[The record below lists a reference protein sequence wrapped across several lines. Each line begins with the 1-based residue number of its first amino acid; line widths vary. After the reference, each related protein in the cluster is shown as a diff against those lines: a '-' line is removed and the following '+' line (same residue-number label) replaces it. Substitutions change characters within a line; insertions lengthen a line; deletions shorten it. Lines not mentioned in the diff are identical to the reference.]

1 MEDSMKVLFATDGT
15 KYSECAIKTISKF
28 NFSAGDEIKI
38 VSVLDM
44 ALPLAVDI
52 YAGYLPSSI
61 EIEQGSK
68 ENAER
73 ILQNTQKQILDLFPE
88 KNILVSTEILIG
100 TPETKIV
107 ETAALM
113 KADLVIVGSHG
124 YNLWERLLLGSV
136 SDSVVHKAPC
146 SVMVVKTSVE

>member
-1 MEDSMKVLFATDGT
+1 MKVLFATDGT
-15 KYSECAIKTISKF
+15 KYSECAAKTISKF
-28 NFSAGDEIKI
+28 NFSEGDEIKI

-44 ALPLAVDI
+44 SLPLAVDI
-52 YAGYLPSSI
+52 YSGYLPSTI
-61 EIEQGSK
+61 EIEQTAK
-68 ENAER
+68 ENTEN
-73 ILQNTQKQILDLFPE
+73 ILKNTKEQIQSLFPD
-88 KNILVSTEILIG
+88 KDIFITTEILVG
-100 TPETKIV
+100 TPENRIV
-107 ETAALM
+107 EAAADM

>member
-1 MEDSMKVLFATDGT
+1 MKVLFATDGT
-15 KYSECAIKTISKF
+15 KYSECAISTIRKF
-28 NFSAGDEIKI
+28 NFTFGDEIKI
-38 VSVLDM
+38 VSVIDM

-52 YAGYLPSSI
+52 YSGYLPSTV
-61 EIEQGSK
+61 EIEQSSK
-68 ENAER
+68 EHTENVLRKAKE
-73 ILQNTQKQILDLFPE
+73 QILDLFPGTG
-88 KNILVSTEILIG
+88 IVVSTEVLIG

-107 ETAALM
+107 ETATAM

-146 SVMVVKTSVE
+146 SVMVVKTSAA